1 MEIRSIR
8 KVRFC
13 PHLYVQKHT
22 RLKSQNKN
30 VSKNMECGYGVF
42 STTKKK
48 RKCFC
53 TNAKTAKVDEI
64 VYCAFQP
71 LSLFVVYA

>member
-30 VSKNMECGYGVF
+30 VSKNMECGYGYFLQQRKNVNVARMQKRQKWMKLYTVHF
-42 STTKKK
+42 S
-48 RKCFC
+48 
-53 TNAKTAKVDEI
+53 
-64 VYCAFQP
+64 
-71 LSLFVVYA
+71 L